1 MARLARDVHKYR
13 GRDRTDDRT
22 TQHPLAEFHGPA
34 RIRYLP
40 PWMMLREAAMLPFLP
55 ALHSDHM
62 RWRVWRVFLTGRG
75 MLCSQP
81 ISLTA
86 DATRQASPRPPR
98 TYPILHNQYLARTGL
113 GNVLRHHTLV

>member
-1 MARLARDVHKYR
+1 MSTNTEAEIEQMTEPPNILLRNFTGQQGLDSLSTALDDASRSCNVAILAS
-13 GRDRTDDRT
+13 
-22 TQHPLAEFHGPA
+22 LAQRSH
-34 RIRYLP
+34 
-40 PWMMLREAAMLPFLP
+40 
-55 ALHSDHM
+55 ALACLAC
-62 RWRVWRVFLTGRG
+62 FPYGRG